1 VFLVVDT
8 YTYDLLLGLNFFMKI
23 GVVVNVEKNT
33 IHVRH
38 GPRVDVEMLPLNVV
52 NIV

>member
-1 VFLVVDT
+1 MVD
-8 YTYDLLLGLNFFMKI
+8 
-23 GVVVNVEKNT
+23 VQKNT

-38 GPRVDVEMLPLNVV
+38 GPRADVEMLPLNVV